1 MCFRPAEAAQSRT
14 CPECD
19 GTVNAVGGF
28 LPPKC
33 PYCGHVFADGEGDL
47 APAPGAPA
55 APAAPGAPKA
65 PAAPGT
71 PPSHGAPPVHGGP
84 RPPAR

>member
-33 PYCGHVFADGEGDL
+33 PYCGHEFADDDAAN
-47 APAPGAPA
+47 APGANAAPSAPGAPA
-55 APAAPGAPKA
+55 KPSAPGAPGAPK
-65 PAAPGT
+65 PPTT
-71 PPSHGAPPVHGGP
+71 PKA
-84 RPPAR
+84 

>member
-1 MCFRPAEAAQSRT
+1 MCFRPAEAASSRT

-33 PYCGHVFADGEGDL
+33 PYCGHVFTDEDAGTP
-47 APAPGAPA
+47 PAPGAPA
-55 APAAPGAPKA
+55 APQAPGAPGAPKSPTA
-65 PAAPGT
+65 PKA
-71 PPSHGAPPVHGGP
+71 
-84 RPPAR
+84 

>member
-1 MCFRPAEAAQSRT
+1 MCFRPAEAAASRT

-33 PYCGHVFADGEGDL
+33 PYCGHVFSDDDAA
-47 APAPGAPA
+47 APGTPAVPGAPA
-55 APAAPGAPKA
+55 SPKAPGVPGAPKA
-65 PAAPGT
+65 PTSPAPGSSAAPR
-71 PPSHGAPPVHGGP
+71 A
-84 RPPAR
+84 